1 MKSYIKLLT
10 LGTVFAGATAC
21 TDLDVNLDNQ
31 YTKYPDNPIA
41 TEAKF
46 RGCYSSFQSVLNR
59 DYKGWVL
66 NALWRWAVKTA
77 KTRLSPRYAPY
88 AHSTTLC

>member
-10 LGTVFAGATAC
+10 LGTVFAGATAR

-59 DYKGWVL
+59 DYKEMVL
-66 NALWRWAVKTA
+66 LSSDEFFPVSFDGDYRAV
-77 KTRLSPRYAPY
+77 R
-88 AHSTTLC
+88 